1 MDMDP
6 NANRKKSDDDSP
18 NEENVIL
25 ETRSVNNQGRSN
37 QASANLDE
45 SEEDDGGFK
54 NKNKYK
60 PANRT
65 PNQDRAQAESVRNR
79 AHGNQNRRSE
89 IAAIEELEQQQQEE
103 EESNYF

>member
-1 MDMDP
+1 MANMDVDTS
-6 NANRKKSDDDSP
+6 NTNRKKSDDDSP

-25 ETRSVNNQGRSN
+25 ETRSVNNQ
-37 QASANLDE
+37 ASANVDE
-45 SEEDDGGFK
+45 SEEDDGGFT

-65 PNQDRAQAESVRNR
+65 PNQNRTQTETVRNR

-89 IAAIEELEQQQQEE
+89 IAFNPKL
-103 EESNYF
+103 